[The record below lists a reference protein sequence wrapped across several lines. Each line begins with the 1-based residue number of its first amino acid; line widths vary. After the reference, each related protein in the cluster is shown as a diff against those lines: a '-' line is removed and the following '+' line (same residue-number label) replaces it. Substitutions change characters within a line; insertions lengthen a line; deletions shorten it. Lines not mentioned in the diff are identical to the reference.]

1 MMNSEGGLSARES
14 EILCSIV
21 RAYIETGEAVGS
33 RTLSRQRHDPL
44 SPASIRNTMADLAD
58 AGYLA
63 QPHTSAGRIPTE
75 KAFRVFVKSL
85 PVRPPSTAHRERI
98 LSRFTDAGS
107 IQDRAE
113 RSSRILSELCRAV
126 GIAAALPTEA
136 QQLDQVE
143 FLPLSDRRILMV
155 CVTRDQQV
163 HNRVVHVDE
172 DLSAEDL
179 ASIRNYINWNF
190 SGWQLADIRREL
202 SRRIEEERA
211 AYDRIL
217 DRINVLYHKG
227 LLNVERNTHVHMDG
241 ASNLVGLDL
250 HLTKEKLRDLFRAL
264 EEKQRVLEILDR
276 FLEQSNGRL
285 GVFVGLEEAHPAMK
299 ELSLIGVTVD
309 LPGGLVGRV
318 AVLGPMRM
326 DYERVISTVQQIGAV
341 FAAF

>member
-1 MMNSEGGLSARES
+1 MNSEEGLTPRES

-33 RTLSRQRHDPL
+33 RTLSRQRHEPL
-44 SPASIRNTMADLAD
+44 SPASIRNTMADLSD

-63 QPHTSAGRIPTE
+63 QTHTSAGRIPTG

-85 PVRPPSTAHRERI
+85 PVRPPSAARRERI
-98 LSRFTDAGS
+98 LSRFSDTGS
-107 IQDRAE
+107 IEDRVE
-113 RSSRILSELCRAV
+113 QSSRILSELCRAV
-126 GIAAALPTEA
+126 GITATLPTEA
-136 QQLDQVE
+136 RELDQVE
-143 FLPLSDRRILMV
+143 FLPLSDRRVLMV
-155 CVTRDQQV
+155 CVTRDREV
-163 HNRVVHVDE
+163 HNRVVQLEE

-202 SRRIEEERA
+202 LSRIEEERA
-211 AYDRIL
+211 VYDQILSRISL
-217 DRINVLYHKG
+217 LYRKG
-227 LLNVERNTHVHMDG
+227 LLTVVRSAHIHMDG

-276 FLEQSNGRL
+276 FLEQSNGQL

-299 ELSLIGVTVD
+299 EFSLIGLAVH
-309 LPGGLVGRV
+309 LPGGLTGRV

-326 DYERVISTVQQIGAV
+326 DYERAISTVQEIGSI